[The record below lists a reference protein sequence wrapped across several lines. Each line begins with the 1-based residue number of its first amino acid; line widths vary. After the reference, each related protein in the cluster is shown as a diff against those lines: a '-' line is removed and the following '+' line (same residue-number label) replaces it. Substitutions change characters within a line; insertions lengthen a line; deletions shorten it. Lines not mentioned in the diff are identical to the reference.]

1 MVDGAA
7 SGDWGIRRREPLE
20 DNRVVLSEQEQHTY
34 LHLGIIAANA
44 GYGGAIYRWRQGL
57 SGIGSG
63 DYFVETGDL
72 AGWAALQGYHD
83 GELKEL
89 YDFGNSL
96 FHGVATVRPDGALE
110 VFDNQKDHRVYS
122 FDEVRQYA
130 SRFFSLRIE
139 NRIAVTFSCS
149 VTCPCGASFPVPERE
164 EEWRERTETCRIRAE
179 T

>member
-1 MVDGAA
+1 MEEIASPPVLTATGTGKPNAGMVDGAA

-72 AGWAALQGYHD
+72 AG
-83 GELKEL
+83 
-89 YDFGNSL
+89 
-96 FHGVATVRPDGALE
+96 
-110 VFDNQKDHRVYS
+110 
-122 FDEVRQYA
+122 
-130 SRFFSLRIE
+130 
-139 NRIAVTFSCS
+139 
-149 VTCPCGASFPVPERE
+149 
-164 EEWRERTETCRIRAE
+164 
-179 T
+179 